1 MIGGVCKGKKDDQVI
16 SYASFLESEN
26 LAGIR
31 RQKGQWSIGHPSWA
45 EINMTKLFLEPY
57 SCCYGS

>member
-31 RQKGQWSIGHPSWA
+31 RQKGQLSIGHPSWA
-45 EINMTKLFLEPY
+45 KIKMTKLFLEP
-57 SCCYGS
+57 